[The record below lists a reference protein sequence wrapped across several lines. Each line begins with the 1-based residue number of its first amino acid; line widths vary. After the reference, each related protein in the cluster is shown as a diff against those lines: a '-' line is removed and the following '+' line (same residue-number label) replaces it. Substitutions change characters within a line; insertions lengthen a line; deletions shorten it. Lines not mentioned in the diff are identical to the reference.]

1 MKPRAGSSSRKTNET
16 EIQVD
21 IDLDTAG
28 EIAIDTGVGF
38 FNHLLKSAAFHGRFS
53 LSVRARGD
61 VEVDYHHLVED
72 TGLVLGEALRL
83 AAEDRGD
90 LRRFGHAVIPMDDAL
105 SEVSVDAGG
114 RPCLVFDDSFPQER
128 CGSFEMVLI
137 REFLIA
143 LANRAR
149 ITLHAQLRHGR
160 NSHHCAEALFKALGR
175 ALWQAYS
182 PVSGNSGTA
191 DGKNAGS
198 GQGMSTKGTIL

>member
-1 MKPRAGSSSRKTNET
+1 MKPRTGSSSRKTNET
-16 EIQVD
+16 EIRVD
-21 IDLDTAG
+21 IDLDRPG
-28 EIAIDTGVGF
+28 KIAVDTGVGF
-38 FNHLLKSAAFHGRFS
+38 FNHLLEAVAFHGRFS

-83 AAEDRGD
+83 SAEGRVD

-114 RPCLVFDDSFPQER
+114 RPYLVFDDSFPQEK

-160 NSHHCAEALFKALGR
+160 NSHHCAESLFKALGR
-175 ALWQAYS
+175 ALHQAYS
-182 PVSGNSGTA
+182 PAAENSGNA
-191 DGKNAGS
+191 DGKNAR
-198 GQGMSTKGTIL
+198 GQGMSTKGTVL